1 MKTRH
6 RERDEFE
13 MDQALDH
20 GRMASQRPG
29 YPVDPTRLLRR
40 LYKARYLLVLS
51 LVIGGGLGILLSRFA
66 FPPSYL
72 SSVTVRFDGMPALPG
87 LSPPTPVA
95 VSAYADGVF
104 AEPVLRRVQ
113 RELGDEVPATLH
125 GMTAAIT
132 RTSDPQSGAIRA
144 EVRARSPE
152 SARNFAA
159 ALGESFIEY
168 QLEQQRARLNEAH
181 RRLGEQLELAREG
194 HRRARAAWDQFRERH
209 GIDSIES
216 EQGRLASAA
225 ELRTQAIL
233 AQNEVNALEERVTRL
248 KREIA
253 RTPKLSVSQH
263 SRTSPEA
270 IRLAE
275 AEAEL
280 ALKEATLT
288 PAHPEIAALKRQVQ
302 TLRLRIANGLD
313 EPVTTQLYGPNSERS
328 TLALALAEAESALA
342 LQKGRAEGL
351 RKHADEATERVA
363 AFSAIE
369 GQAVVMLSNLEVQ
382 RDLESRLDAE
392 RARIAAA
399 ILKPEAGFTVVKPAH
414 LPESAE
420 GSKMATILR
429 LVSPFLAFALV
440 ALVLLFLEV
449 RDLKI
454 RTANE
459 LAFWTGAPVIAS
471 STWPGEPGGLEELI
485 ESLDDYLPYARGKF
499 LLVGASPWDASLAEA
514 IAHKIESS
522 YLLPAQDP
530 STSSIEKHAEEETAL
545 AKPIRSPMRVSSWGG
560 ATEGPSIRRASR
572 LADRVI
578 VIVSSGT
585 TTIFEAMHIRRRIGR
600 DVGVGFILVNVPL
613 GDVVLGDRVGELA
626 EFFCVR

>member
-1 MKTRH
+1 MKTRQ
-6 RERDEFE
+6 REQREQLDLE
-13 MDQALDH
+13 MEQAT
-20 GRMASQRPG
+20 RPG
-29 YPVDPTRLLRR
+29 FPIDPSRLLRR
-40 LYKARYLLVLS
+40 LFASRYLLLLS
-51 LVIGGGLGILLSRFA
+51 IVIGGGLGILLSRAA

-87 LSPPTPVA
+87 LPQPTPVA
-95 VSAYADGVF
+95 VSAYADGLF

-113 RELGDEVPATLH
+113 RELGEEVPRTLD
-125 GMTAAIT
+125 GMTASIT

-144 EVRARSPE
+144 EVRGSTPERARS
-152 SARNFAA
+152 FAA
-159 ALGESFIEY
+159 ALSESFIDY
-168 QLEQQRARLNEAH
+168 QMEQQRARLNETH

-209 GIDSIES
+209 EIDSLES

-225 ELRTQAIL
+225 ELRTEAIL
-233 AQNEVNALEERVTRL
+233 AQNEVSALEERVGRL
-248 KREIA
+248 KREVA
-253 RTPKLSVSQH
+253 RTPKLAISQH

-302 TLRLRIANGLD
+302 TLRVRIANGRD

-328 TLALALAEAESALA
+328 TLALSLAEAESALA
-342 LQKGRAEGL
+342 LQKGRADGL
-351 RKHADEATERVA
+351 RRHADEATERVA

-399 ILKPEAGFTVVKPAH
+399 ILKPDAGFSVVKPAH

-420 GSKMATILR
+420 GNKLAAIVR
-429 LVSPFLAFALV
+429 LASPLLALGIAL
-440 ALVLLFLEV
+440 LILLFLEL
-449 RDLKI
+449 RGFKI
-454 RTANE
+454 RTPSE
-459 LAFWTGAPVIAS
+459 LAYWTRAPVIAA
-471 STWPGEPGGLEELI
+471 STWPNEPGGLEELI
-485 ESLDDYLPYARGKF
+485 EGLDDHLPYARGKY

-514 IAHKIESS
+514 IAHKVEGS
-522 YLLPAQDP
+522 YLLPVRHERE
-530 STSSIEKHAEEETAL
+530 SIEVQARSAREESAL
-545 AKPIRSPMRVSSWGG
+545 TKPMRSPMRISSWGG
-560 ATEGPSIRRASR
+560 TTEGPPIRRASR

-578 VIVSSGT
+578 VVVSSGT
-585 TTIFEAMHIRRRIGR
+585 INIFEAMRISRRIGR
-600 DVGVGFILVNVPL
+600 HAGVGFILVNLPL
-613 GDVVLGDRVGELA
+613 EDVVLGDRVGELA
-626 EFFCVR
+626 EFFA